1 MKKAIFYIF
10 GAIVFL
16 VVFCFVLF
24 NFVIYPTKDE
34 EFVAKYAREYDI
46 EEPLVYAIIKNE
58 SNFDPYAKSSSG
70 ALGLMQIMPR
80 TGQWIASE
88 LGVEYYSD
96 LLYDE
101 ETNIRFGCFYL
112 NYLFSKFDSID
123 VVICAYN
130 AGEVAVRNWLDENGN
145 LIEEKID
152 YAQTATY
159 YTHVLRDYYYYKN
172 HNFEI

>member
-1 MKKAIFYIF
+1 MGVGGGEGEKQEWIGRKKKEIKEGGKKKRKIKYYADNDWDKITVTKANNEVKFDYYI
-10 GAIVFL
+10 
-16 VVFCFVLF
+16 
-24 NFVIYPTKDE
+24 DD
-34 EFVAKYAREYDI
+34 YD
-46 EEPLVYAIIKNE
+46 
-58 SNFDPYAKSSSG
+58 
-70 ALGLMQIMPR
+70 
-80 TGQWIASE
+80 
-88 LGVEYYSD
+88 
-96 LLYDE
+96 
-101 ETNIRFGCFYL
+101 
-112 NYLFSKFDSID
+112 FSKFDSID